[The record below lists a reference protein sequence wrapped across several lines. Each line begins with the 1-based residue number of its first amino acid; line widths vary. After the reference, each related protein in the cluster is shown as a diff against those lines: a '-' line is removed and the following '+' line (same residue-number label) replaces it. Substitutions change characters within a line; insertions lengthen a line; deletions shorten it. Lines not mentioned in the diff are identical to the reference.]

1 MLRPAVPAQ
10 HGDESGHCC
19 SRVKKKLISDML
31 VTKISLGK
39 IGPVYALLGPQNLEI
54 ACSQTD
60 PFQVHVGK
68 SAGALPAKRA
78 LISK

>member
-1 MLRPAVPAQ
+1 VLRPAVPAQ

-39 IGPVYALLGPQNLEI
+39 IGPVCAFLGPQNLEI

-60 PFQVHVGK
+60 AFEVHVGK
-68 SAGALPAKRA
+68 IAGALRANRA

>member
-1 MLRPAVPAQ
+1 
-10 HGDESGHCC
+10 
-19 SRVKKKLISDML
+19 ML

-39 IGPVYALLGPQNLEI
+39 IGPVCAFLGPQNLEI